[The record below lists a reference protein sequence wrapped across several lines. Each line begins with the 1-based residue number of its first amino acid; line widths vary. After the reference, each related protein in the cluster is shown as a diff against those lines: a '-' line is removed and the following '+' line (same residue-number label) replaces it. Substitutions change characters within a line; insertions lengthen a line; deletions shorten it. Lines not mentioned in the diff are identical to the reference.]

1 MDNEIIE
8 EYNKIKDKI
17 SEEEFLEKMNEKKKD
32 YKDISFMSDV
42 DIARTVVGEY
52 INEKN
57 EHRSESQEHAM
68 DKISKLESGAQNLS
82 VIGRVMGISNP
93 KVFTSRKG
101 KDGKL
106 ANLKIADDTGEI
118 RVVLWTENIK
128 LLKNFNEGDVIQ
140 INRVD
145 IKDGY
150 QSGTKEIHL
159 QPRST
164 INVLDSNDYH
174 NFPEYEEIITPIDEI
189 TPDTTVNI
197 IARLIRVPKIRSYEK
212 NGKGGKVTSL
222 ELQDETGKIS
232 YTLWNKDTGLINS
245 LDIKEGDSLKILG
258 ASARE
263 RNGEVS
269 LSHWDG
275 RIVKG
280 DFEVPEYEDK
290 ILKIAE
296 VQEMK
301 DVTLLGIVTKIQDT
315 IEFDRAD
322 GSKGAVKSIEVAD
335 DTGSIRVTLWGDDT
349 KLNINKGDIIKIT
362 GGNIEFDEYTETGY
376 RVNTNWNTQIITNPD
391 EDNSLI
397 DLLKDYQSQ
406 LGPIKVEVVQEIEED
421 GEEVDVLGRIITMHD
436 PREFQRD
443 DGTTG
448 LVRSGDLADETGVVR
463 LSFWDEKAQNNFEPG
478 NAFLIENART
488 RMGLYSVELNIGKTA
503 RIIKLDED
511 ETGDL
516 PSFSELED
524 MIYVPKKIDEL
535 EEDDSNI
542 RVLARVIDIQ
552 DVNEFQ
558 RQDGTP
564 GLVRNIEIGDDT
576 GIIRTTLW
584 NEQANNPYEVGD
596 ALKVENPRV
605 TFRNDN
611 LELSISNNTK
621 IIKAKDDELDKL
633 PSFEELE
640 EILYQSKNIVDLE
653 DDDRNIKIQG
663 ALGDT
668 FGNNILSARCPSCN
682 NRLDQIDDEYVCDY
696 CGEDV
701 EKPRYLLMIPA
712 RIEDDTGEISI
723 TFFGKLAEKLLG
735 MTTDEAAEIVEESA
749 DEGVLEGK
757 VENLAGLSIKII
769 ADVNF
774 DEYNEEI
781 RLNPKKIISTEL

>member
-1 MDNEIIE
+1 M
-8 EYNKIKDKI
+8 
-17 SEEEFLEKMNEKKKD
+17 
-32 YKDISFMSDV
+32 
-42 DIARTVVGEY
+42 
-52 INEKN
+52 
-57 EHRSESQEHAM
+57 
-68 DKISKLESGAQNLS
+68 
-82 VIGRVMGISNP
+82 
-93 KVFTSRKG
+93 
-101 KDGKL
+101 
-106 ANLKIADDTGEI
+106 
-118 RVVLWTENIK
+118 
-128 LLKNFNEGDVIQ
+128 IQ

-145 IKDGY
+145 VKDGY

-164 INVLDSNDYH
+164 INVLDSNDYP

-189 TPDTTVNI
+189 APDTTVNI

-212 NGKGGKVTSL
+212 NGKDGKVTSL

-296 VQEMK
+296 AQEMK

-397 DLLKDYQSQ
+397 DLLKDYQSK
-406 LGPIKVEVVQEIEED
+406 LGPIKVEVIQEIEED

-478 NAFLIENART
+478 NAFFN
-488 RMGLYSVELNIGKTA
+488 
-503 RIIKLDED
+503 
-511 ETGDL
+511 
-516 PSFSELED
+516 
-524 MIYVPKKIDEL
+524 
-535 EEDDSNI
+535 
-542 RVLARVIDIQ
+542 
-552 DVNEFQ
+552 
-558 RQDGTP
+558 
-564 GLVRNIEIGDDT
+564 
-576 GIIRTTLW
+576 
-584 NEQANNPYEVGD
+584 
-596 ALKVENPRV
+596 
-605 TFRNDN
+605 
-611 LELSISNNTK
+611 
-621 IIKAKDDELDKL
+621 
-633 PSFEELE
+633 
-640 EILYQSKNIVDLE
+640 
-653 DDDRNIKIQG
+653 
-663 ALGDT
+663 
-668 FGNNILSARCPSCN
+668 
-682 NRLDQIDDEYVCDY
+682 
-696 CGEDV
+696 
-701 EKPRYLLMIPA
+701 
-712 RIEDDTGEISI
+712 
-723 TFFGKLAEKLLG
+723 
-735 MTTDEAAEIVEESA
+735 
-749 DEGVLEGK
+749 
-757 VENLAGLSIKII
+757 
-769 ADVNF
+769 
-774 DEYNEEI
+774 
-781 RLNPKKIISTEL
+781 

>member
-1 MDNEIIE
+1 MDNEIFE
-8 EYNKIKDKI
+8 EYNKIKDKV

-52 INEKN
+52 ITEKN
-57 EHRSESQEHAM
+57 EHRSESQEHLM

-82 VIGRVMGISNP
+82 VIGRVIGISNP
-93 KVFTSRKG
+93 KIFTSRKG

-106 ANLKIADDTGEI
+106 ANLKLADDTGEI
-118 RVVLWTENIK
+118 RAVFWTENIK
-128 LLKNFNEGDVIQ
+128 LLKNINEGDIIQ
-140 INRVD
+140 INKVD
-145 IKDGY
+145 VKDGY

-164 INVLDSNDYH
+164 INVLESTDYL
-174 NFPEYEEIITPIDEI
+174 NFPDYEELITPIEDI
-189 TPDTTVNI
+189 SPDTSVNI
-197 IARLIRVPKIRSYEK
+197 IARLIRVPKIRTYEK
-212 NGKGGKVTSL
+212 NGKKGNVSSL
-222 ELQDETGKIS
+222 ELKDKTGKIS
-232 YTLWNKDTGLINS
+232 YTLWNKDTSLINS
-245 LDIKEGDSLKILG
+245 LELKEGDSLKILG

-263 RNGEVS
+263 RNGEIS
-269 LSHWDG
+269 LTHWDG

-280 DFEVPEYEDK
+280 DFDVPEYEDK
-290 ILKIAE
+290 VLKIAE

-301 DVTLLGIVTKIQDT
+301 DVSLLGIVIKIQDT
-315 IEFDRAD
+315 IEFERAD
-322 GSKGAVKSIEVAD
+322 GSKGTVKSIEIAD

-349 KLNINKGDIIKIT
+349 NININKGDIIKIT

-376 RVNTNWNTQIITNPD
+376 RVNTNWNTQIITNPN
-391 EDNSLI
+391 ENNEII
-397 DLLKDYQSQ
+397 DILKEYKSK
-406 LGPIKVEVVQEIEED
+406 LEPIKISVIHEIEED
-421 GEEVDVLGRIITMHD
+421 GEEVDVLGRIMSMND
-436 PREFQRD
+436 PREFQRE

-448 LVRSGDLADETGVVR
+448 LVRSGDLADETGIVR
-463 LSFWDEKAQNNFEPG
+463 LSFWDEKAQNNFEIG

-488 RMGLYSVELNIGKTA
+488 RMGLYAVELNIGKTA
-503 RIIKLDED
+503 RIIELDED
-511 ETGDL
+511 QTGDL

-524 MIYVPKKIDEL
+524 MIYTPKKIDQL

-542 RVLARVIDIQ
+542 RVLARIIDLQ

-584 NEQANNPYEVGD
+584 NEQADASYEVGE
-596 ALKVENPRV
+596 ALRIENPRV

-611 LELSISNNTK
+611 LELSISNSTK
-621 IIKAKDDELDKL
+621 IIKAKDEELNEL

-640 EILYQSKNIVDLE
+640 DILYQSKNISDLE

-663 ALGDT
+663 TLGDT
-668 FGNNILSARCPSCN
+668 FGNNILSARCPNCN
-682 NRLDQIDDEYVCDY
+682 NRLEQIDDEYVCDY

-701 EKPRYLLMIPA
+701 EKPKYLLMIPG

-723 TFFGKLAEKLLG
+723 TFFGKLAERLLG

-757 VENLAGLSIKII
+757 VENLAGMGIKII